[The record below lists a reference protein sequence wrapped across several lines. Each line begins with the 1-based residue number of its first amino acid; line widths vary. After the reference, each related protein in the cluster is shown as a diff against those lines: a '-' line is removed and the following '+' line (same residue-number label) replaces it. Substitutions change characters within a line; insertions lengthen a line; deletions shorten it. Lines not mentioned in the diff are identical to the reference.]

1 MYAVV
6 ITGAPGSGK
15 SQTLEALSDVLHDH
29 DIAHACIDADDLNW
43 AHPAPSAEAQMRHVA
58 ALAGL
63 YGGEGYDLLLVAAA
77 MPSPEERDAL
87 ITALGADG
95 PFVVRLDASEH
106 VLHRRI
112 ADREPAGWSQ
122 LGRLLDRASRMHGA
136 MATMAADLVVDTE
149 RTVPQSAA
157 ERICRACPRLGVDTT
172 RP

>member
-1 MYAVV
+1 VYAVV

-15 SQTLEALSDVLHDH
+15 SQTLEALADVLHDH
-29 DIAHACIDADDLNW
+29 DIAHACIDADALNW
-43 AHPAPSAEAQMRHVA
+43 AHPAPSTEAQMRHVA
-58 ALAGL
+58 ALADL
-63 YGGEGYDLLLVAAA
+63 YGGEGCDLLLV
-77 MPSPEERDAL
+77 
-87 ITALGADG
+87 
-95 PFVVRLDASEH
+95 
-106 VLHRRI
+106 

-157 ERICRACPRLGVDTT
+157 ERICRACPRLDVDTT